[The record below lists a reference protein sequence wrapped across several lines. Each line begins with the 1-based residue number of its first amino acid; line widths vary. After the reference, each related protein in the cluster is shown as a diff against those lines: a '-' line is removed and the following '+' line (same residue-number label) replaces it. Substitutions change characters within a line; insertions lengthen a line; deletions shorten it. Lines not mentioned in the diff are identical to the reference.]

1 MLNCPHSINGA
12 KFRPNKKINSNFC
25 ILAFNT
31 YFVISVLKYVLTNYN
46 QIKWMDDWSKL
57 YFVYTVNLFCW
68 Q

>member
-46 QIKWMDDWSKL
+46 QIK
-57 YFVYTVNLFCW
+57 
-68 Q
+68 